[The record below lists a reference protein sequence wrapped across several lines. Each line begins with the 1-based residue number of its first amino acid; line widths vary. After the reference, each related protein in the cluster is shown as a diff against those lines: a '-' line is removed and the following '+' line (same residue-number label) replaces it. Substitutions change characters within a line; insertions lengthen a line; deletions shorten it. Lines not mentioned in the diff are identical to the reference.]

1 MADYVELTD
10 ARFEEE
16 VLKSEI
22 PVLVDL
28 WAPWCAPCRFVGPIL
43 EEIAVEYKGKL
54 KVYKLNVDDYK
65 ENAMRYGV
73 QAIPTLLFFKDGI
86 LIDKSIGAMPKAN
99 IEKMFK
105 PHIDED

>member
-10 ARFEEE
+10 ANFEDE

-43 EEIAVEYKGKL
+43 EEIAAEYKGKL